1 MLGRIVQNEARND
14 ARKRTKS
21 APNVRLVFPHDDDAR
36 HARGSAAL
44 VPFLTV
50 AGVEFA
56 EFQQN
61 PLMKSRR
68 LESTLDAALYVV
80 GEHPSSVIDS

>member
-1 MLGRIVQNEARND
+1 M
-14 ARKRTKS
+14 S
-21 APNVRLVFPHDDDAR
+21 APLELFTLEEVAATFRVSPRTMREHLKAHP
-36 HARGSAAL
+36 RGSAAL
-44 VPFLTV
+44 VLFLTV

-80 GEHPSSVIDS
+80 GRHPGR